1 MPPHKRVRKLG
12 VAAMGGSLVV
22 LGLVLMPLP
31 GPGTV
36 LVLGGLSLLQ
46 TEYAW
51 AGRLLRRIRAETGVV
66 GRWVRS
72 RGRRGDP
79 ES

>member
-1 MPPHKRVRKLG
+1 MSPRKGVRKLG
-12 VAAMGGSLVV
+12 VAAVGGSLVA

-51 AGRLLRRIRAETGVV
+51 AGRLLRRLRAKTGVV

-72 RGRRGDP
+72 RGSRSDLD
-79 ES
+79 S